1 MGIPKS
7 HHAIVRQVQSAIQDF
22 LHDASDLDP
31 ITDVLLREEMII
43 NHLAQA
49 RTTRSGLAQSLPSSR
64 D

>member
-7 HHAIVRQVQSAIQDF
+7 HHAIVRQVQSAIQEF
-22 LHDASDLDP
+22 LHDASV
-31 ITDVLLREEMII
+31 VLLREEMII